1 MSMRCS
7 RQASL
12 ASILLLCTVTGCGAP
27 AQGGSPASP
36 SSGASTSTST
46 SVAEVTALS
55 TAPTTPID
63 VTAPT
68 GPVTLPDVV
77 PPTLDNCVDAGSQV
91 APTSL
96 PAGWQRFVLAAQ
108 PTGTCGQS
116 TYLMMSL
123 VLPGPTDGPGKLVTI
138 TTSPAAGSTLQQG
151 EPVDI
156 NGFHGTIVRS
166 AMADGTPTVSINIV
180 INGVFVDAHGDA
192 DESELRDIVSSIGPV
207 DDSEW
212 ANLVSEVVHAP

>member
-7 RQASL
+7 RQTSL

-27 AQGGSPASP
+27 VQQDSPASA
-36 SSGASTSTST
+36 STDESTSTTT
-46 SVAEVTALS
+46 SVAEAMALS

-63 VTAPT
+63 VTAP

-77 PPTLDNCVDAGSQV
+77 PPTVDNCVDAGSQL

-96 PAGWQRFVLAAQ
+96 PAGWQRFVLAAR

-156 NGFHGTIVRS
+156 NGFHGTIARS

-192 DESELRDIVSSIGPV
+192 DESELTAIIASIAPV